1 MAESWR
7 AKARRYARGDF
18 TNAELKVMLGGMLA
32 DQVIDIATYGKL
44 SQLKA
49 TAFRKVAAPLILRGV
64 PIAARG
70 AARMVPSTLG
80 TARFVVMKHPYITA
94 AVVTYEAIKHREE
107 ITQLLNEGWEIIEPR
122 LGPAQDVVR
131 DVIGMTRPGQQEL
144 FETMMPGR
152 PVSEAVIGL
161 IGRKKT
167 PSLFNKAVK
176 AGMAAVKKSTSYGK
190 KGTIKPAKK
199 AFALVTKLA
208 SAKKKKKKAPKNG
221 IRRIIWNAMKGLR

>member
-1 MAESWR
+1 MAESWQ
-7 AKARRYARGDF
+7 AKAKRYARGEF
-18 TNAELKVMLGGMLA
+18 TNAELKVMLGGMVA
-32 DQVIDIATYGKL
+32 DQVIDIATYGRL

-49 TAFRKVAAPLILRGV
+49 TAFRKVVIPLVFRGG

-70 AARMVPSTLG
+70 AARVVPATLG
-80 TARFVVMKHPYITA
+80 TARLIAMRHPYVTA
-94 AVVTYEAIKHREE
+94 AVVTYEAVKHREQ
-107 ITQLLNEGWEIIEPR
+107 INQLLNEGWDIVEPGI
-122 LGPAQDVVR
+122 GPAQDVAR
-131 DVIGMTRPGQQEL
+131 DVIGITRPGQQEL

-161 IGRKKT
+161 IERKRT
-167 PSLFNKAVK
+167 PSVFNKAVK

>member
-1 MAESWR
+1 MAESWQ
-7 AKARRYARGDF
+7 AKAKRYARGEF
-18 TNAELKVMLGGMLA
+18 TNAELKVMLGGMVA
-32 DQVIDIATYGKL
+32 DQVIDIATYGRL

-49 TAFRKVAAPLILRGV
+49 TAFRKVVIPLVFRGG

-70 AARMVPSTLG
+70 AARVVPATLG
-80 TARFVVMKHPYITA
+80 TARLIAMRHPYVTA
-94 AVVTYEAIKHREE
+94 AVVTYEAVKHREQ
-107 ITQLLNEGWEIIEPR
+107 INQLLNEGWDIVEPGI
-122 LGPAQDVVR
+122 GPAQDVAR
-131 DVIGMTRPGQQEL
+131 DVIGITRPGQQEL

>member
-1 MAESWR
+1 MAESKR
-7 AKARRYARGDF
+7 AKLSRWARGDF
-18 TNAELKVMLGGMLA
+18 TKAELMGMVAYLVA
-32 DQVIDIATYGKL
+32 DQVVDVATGGRLSDLKL
-44 SQLKA
+44 RALKKVVVPLI
-49 TAFRKVAAPLILRGV
+49 FRGGPVAAK
-64 PIAARG
+64 G
-70 AARMVPSTLG
+70 AARMVPATLG
-80 TARFVVMKHPYITA
+80 TARLIAMRHPYVTA
-94 AVVTYEAIKHREE
+94 AVVTYEAVKHREQ
-107 ITQLLNEGWEIIEPR
+107 IGQLLNEGWEIVEPGI
-122 LGPAQDVVR
+122 GPAQDVAR
-131 DVIGMTRPGQQEL
+131 DVIGITRPGQQEL